1 MLERD
6 CSQSFCISLA
16 ITAIV
21 ELGVLFQKI
30 QLRSIKK
37 IPWGEDLVNN
47 DLKQSLLA
55 VLTKLDP
62 DKLCK
67 LDTSNNNES
76 FNNTLRSKAPKDKHY
91 SDGGSLAHRLSAA
104 VCQKNEGYG
113 YVCQVQ
119 FFLTFLHFSFL
130 KLL

>member
-1 MLERD
+1 M
-6 CSQSFCISLA
+6 
-16 ITAIV
+16 
-21 ELGVLFQKI
+21 
-30 QLRSIKK
+30 
-37 IPWGEDLVNN
+37 PWGEDLVNN

-55 VLTKLDP
+55 VFTKLDP

-104 VCQKNEGYG
+104 VCQKDEGYG

-119 FFLTFLHFSFL
+119 FFKNSFTFFISEVTIILFNVSSYLTS
-130 KLL
+130 

>member
-1 MLERD
+1 MRGIAVSRFASVWF
-6 CSQSFCISLA
+6 CSHCRTWCAISKNP
-16 ITAIV
+16 T
-21 ELGVLFQKI
+21 
-30 QLRSIKK
+30 KK
-37 IPWGEDLVNN
+37 HKNLPWGENLVNN

-55 VLTKLDP
+55 VFTKLYP

-104 VCQKNEGYG
+104 VCQKMRVMDMFVRYI
-113 YVCQVQ
+113 
-119 FFLTFLHFSFL
+119 FFITFLIFLFL
-130 KLL
+130 KLH